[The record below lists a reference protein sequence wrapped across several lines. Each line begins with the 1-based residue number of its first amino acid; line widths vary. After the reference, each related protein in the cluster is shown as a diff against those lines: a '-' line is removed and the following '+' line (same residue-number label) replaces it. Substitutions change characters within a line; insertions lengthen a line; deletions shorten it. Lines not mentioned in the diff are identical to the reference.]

1 MMNQFKRL
9 GRIGRAIGAVPL
21 LVSAF
26 ILTHP
31 QTGAAQQVTGSGT
44 AGNIPKFTGSTP
56 SSTVGNSI
64 ITELNGNVGISAP
77 SPNSRLSISPG
88 ATEPKITLWDNGITF
103 THYGFGVSSGQL
115 NYHVLDSGSSHV
127 FYQGGKN
134 GDGIPLMIIKGT
146 GSVGIGTT
154 SPLSKLDVRYD
165 AAYGFPAPGLAAG
178 SLHIVP
184 TTGTKD
190 NSAAITF
197 GANDGNLGVGVRT
210 DANAGIYVQSSGNY
224 GTKMYFAT
232 SNSFAAGSQA
242 RMMIDHLGNVGIG
255 TTSPS
260 TKLQVV
266 GDISGT
272 GTANLTLT
280 GTGGN
285 AANITVTGTGT
296 SSGNITASG
305 TISGGN
311 VIAKYQDVAEW
322 VPANRAMPAGTVVTL
337 DPEHSNLVVASS
349 HSYDT
354 RVAGVVSEKPGVILG
369 EGGEGKVMIATT
381 GRVRVKVDAT
391 NGPIRVG
398 DLLVTSD
405 KEGIAMRS
413 EPLDLGGTPIH
424 RPGTLI
430 GKALE
435 PLEKGV
441 GEILV
446 LLSLQ

>member
-1 MMNQFKRL
+1 MMNQFKRP
-9 GRIGRAIGAVPL
+9 GRIGRAIGAVTL
-21 LVSAF
+21 LAAAF
-26 ILTHP
+26 ILTQP
-31 QTGAAQQVTGSGT
+31 KMVAAQQQVTGSGT

-64 ITELNGNVGISAP
+64 ITELNGNVGISAT
-77 SPNSRLSISPG
+77 SPNSRLSINPG
-88 ATEPKITLWDNGITF
+88 VPEAKITLWDGGSPNASY
-103 THYGFGVSSGQL
+103 HYGFGISGGQL
-115 NYHVLDSGSSHV
+115 NYHVLDSSSSHV

-134 GDGIPLMIIKGT
+134 GDGIPLMIIR
-146 GSVGIGTT
+146 GS
-154 SPLSKLDVRYD
+154 
-165 AAYGFPAPGLAAG
+165 
-178 SLHIVP
+178 
-184 TTGTKD
+184 
-190 NSAAITF
+190 
-197 GANDGNLGVGVRT
+197 
-210 DANAGIYVQSSGNY
+210 
-224 GTKMYFAT
+224 
-232 SNSFAAGSQA
+232 
-242 RMMIDHLGNVGIG
+242 GNVGIG
-255 TTSPS
+255 TTTPNERLTLAGSVS
-260 TKLQVV
+260 FTDRGGNVH
-266 GDISGT
+266 GDIHLSNSN
-272 GTANLTLT
+272 AAVRIFSSSTLT
-280 GTGGN
+280 GTPDGAAIQFFGN
-285 AANITVTGTGT
+285 TSGFPGQAYIDSGANNSAAIILRTAQTSESITERMRVTAAGFVGIGTTAPSTNLHVVGDVALTGSGNITN
-296 SSGNITASG
+296 SGNITATG

-322 VPANRAMPAGTVVTL
+322 VPARNAMSAGTVVTL

-369 EGGEGKVMIATT
+369 EGGEGKVMVATT

-413 EPLDLGGTPIH
+413 QPLDLGGTPIH

-430 GKALE
+430 GKALD